1 MITYVKLLLNFV
13 HYISEL
19 KRNYRAKKYQKNIEL
34 EQKVCT
40 ETSIEGYE
48 KVTWVKPRLLKHE
61 KTSQYSKKT
70 RNVSKTD
77 VCKIL

>member
-1 MITYVKLLLNFV
+1 MITYVKLLVNFV

-19 KRNYRAKKYQKNIEL
+19 KRNYRAQKYKKNIEL

-48 KVTWVKPRLLKHE
+48 KVSWLKPRLSEHE
-61 KTSQYSKKT
+61 KTS
-70 RNVSKTD
+70 
-77 VCKIL
+77 

>member
-48 KVTWVKPRLLKHE
+48 KVSWLKPRLSEHE
-61 KTSQYSKKT
+61 KTS
-70 RNVSKTD
+70 
-77 VCKIL
+77 